1 MTEGYDAMFEAER
14 LLAEAAQ
21 DWTKAREAAL
31 DGLRALLIEWGV
43 TPRAETVVGLLEQ
56 AAETDESLLAFRSEA
71 TVLDRFEETPD
82 AAERAKIFVDAAR
95 ARLANI

>member
-14 LLAEAAQ
+14 LLAEAVQ
-21 DWTKAREAAL
+21 DWTKARPAAL
-31 DGLRALLIEWGV
+31 DAMRALLIEWGV

-56 AAETDESLLAFRSEA
+56 AAETDESLLAFRPEA

-82 AAERAKIFVDAAR
+82 SAQRAKIFVDAAR

>member
-1 MTEGYDAMFEAER
+1 MTEGYDAMLEAER

-31 DGLRALLIEWGV
+31 DGLRALLIEWGM
-43 TPRAETVVGLLEQ
+43 TPRADTVVGLLEQ
-56 AAETDESLLAFRSEA
+56 AAEMDESLLAFRAEA
-71 TVLDRFEETPD
+71 TVLDRAEETPD

>member
-14 LLAEAAQ
+14 LLAEAGQ
-21 DWTKAREAAL
+21 DWTKARPAAL
-31 DGLRALLIEWGV
+31 DAMRALLIEWGV
-43 TPRAETVVGLLEQ
+43 TPRAKTVVGLLEQ
-56 AAETDESLLAFRSEA
+56 AAETDESLLAFRPEA

-82 AAERAKIFVDAAR
+82 SAERAKIFVDAAR